1 MYSDI
6 VKLSIRLAYTVSN
19 LLTII
24 TVDPSFVNIKN
35 PISTF
40 KPISHNT
47 IYSVTIVIRDQYGCT
62 LDFVKNQY
70 AALALLIRKRG
81 GE

>member
-6 VKLSIRLAYTVSN
+6 VKHSIRLADTVSN
-19 LLTII
+19 LLTFI
-24 TVDPSFVNIKN
+24 TVDPSVVNIKN

-47 IYSVTIVIRDQYGCT
+47 IYSVTIVIRDQYGRT
-62 LDFVKNQY
+62 LDFVENQY
-70 AALALLIRKRG
+70 AALDLIIKRR
-81 GE
+81 E